1 MLKLAIGVLTALQLW
16 SVLSIARR
24 AIGARVGDTLSR
36 GPTHLRDNSGHV
48 VVIARTLGR
57 QLREVHGAVIKQELP
72 PELQRVIDHL
82 HEGAVK
88 RPR

>member
-1 MLKLAIGVLTALQLW
+1 M
-16 SVLSIARR
+16 
-24 AIGARVGDTLSR
+24 
-36 GPTHLRDNSGHV
+36 
-48 VVIARTLGR
+48 VIARTLGR

-88 RPR
+88 RPPADHHPAMNGLLVTMVR